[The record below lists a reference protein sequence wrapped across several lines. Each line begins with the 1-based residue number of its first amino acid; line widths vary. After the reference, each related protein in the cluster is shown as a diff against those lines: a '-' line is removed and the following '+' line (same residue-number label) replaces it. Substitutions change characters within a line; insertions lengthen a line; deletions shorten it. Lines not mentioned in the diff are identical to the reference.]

1 MASISQIV
9 KKYILAPFGNLNSS
23 LVNNIPLNTSNRQ
36 NGATWNYGFPQITMT
51 PVGSGGKPPSGMDF
65 NGIFNVLSNV
75 LYNSQLGIN
84 ANEFNPDNSYPMGA
98 IVVYPPDGS
107 TQKSFYISLQDN
119 NETTPT
125 QSNTW
130 RDLLAYPNC
139 TKFPNF
145 SKYEYFLGS
154 ITTVAEWK
162 PENVLTLENDAWVEI
177 YSDRNGKWNLNI
189 ENPDGSSADYL
200 INSQGDDFT
209 TFTFPFKSGTKLYPD
224 IKVGATRIRIIPM
237 FQ

>member
-9 KKYILAPFGNLNSS
+9 KKYVLAPFGNLNSS

-139 TKFPNF
+139 AKFPDW
-145 SKYEYFLGS
+145 SK
-154 ITTVAEWK
+154 ITTWIDRATWNTT
-162 PENVLTLENDAWVEI
+162 NVLTLAEDCWVEI
-177 YSDRNGKWNLNI
+177 YSDRNGKWTLNIQTPDGTYAYDQNFGKDDFSYFIFPMKAGTILYPNLNVGYTTI
-189 ENPDGSSADYL
+189 RL
-200 INSQGDDFT
+200 IG
-209 TFTFPFKSGTKLYPD
+209 
-224 IKVGATRIRIIPM
+224 M
-237 FQ
+237 

>member
-9 KKYILAPFGNLNSS
+9 KKYVLAPFGNLNSS
-23 LVNNIPLNTSNRQ
+23 SVNNIPLNTSNRQ

-139 TKFPNF
+139 AKFPDW
-145 SKYEYFLGS
+145 SK
-154 ITTVAEWK
+154 ITTWLEVATWNTT
-162 PENVLTLENDAWVEI
+162 NVLTIAEDCWVDI
-177 YSDRNGKWNLNI
+177 HSDRNGKWTINI
-189 ENPDGSSADYL
+189 QTPDGTYAYDQ
-200 INSQGDDFT
+200 NFGVDDFSY
-209 TFTFPFKSGTKLYPD
+209 FFFPMKAGTILYPTFN
-224 IKVGATRIRIIPM
+224 VGYTTIRLIGM
-237 FQ
+237 

>member
-9 KKYILAPFGNLNSS
+9 KKYILAPFGNLNGS
-23 LVNNIPLNTSNRQ
+23 LVNTIPLNTSDRP

-51 PVGSGGKPPSGMDF
+51 PVASGGKPPSGMDF

-139 TKFPNF
+139 AKFPDWSN
-145 SKYEYFLGS
+145 
-154 ITTVAEWK
+154 ITTWLDYATWNTT
-162 PENVLTLENDAWVEI
+162 NVLTLAEDCWVEI
-177 YSDRNGKWNLNI
+177 YSDRNDVWDLNI
-189 ENPDGSSADYL
+189 QTSSGTYAYKQ
-200 INSQGDDFT
+200 NNKGKDDFSY
-209 TFTFPFKSGTKLYPD
+209 FIFPMKAGTVLFPSLN
-224 IKVGATRIRIIPM
+224 VGATTIRLIGM
-237 FQ
+237 

>member
-139 TKFPNF
+139 AKFPDW
-145 SKYEYFLGS
+145 SK
-154 ITTVAEWK
+154 ITTWLK
-162 PENVLTLENDAWVEI
+162 NTTWNTTNVLTIAEDCWVEI
-177 YSDRNGKWNLNI
+177 YSDRNGAWTLNIQTTRGTYAYGQNTDGKDDFSYFIFPMKAGTILYPNLNVVSTTI
-189 ENPDGSSADYL
+189 RL
-200 INSQGDDFT
+200 IG
-209 TFTFPFKSGTKLYPD
+209 
-224 IKVGATRIRIIPM
+224 M
-237 FQ
+237 